1 LSFSLIEKLKDILSL
16 KNNSKT
22 KQINHDKMI
31 RGIQRLLGYPVKNKE
46 LFLEALAH
54 RSYVETFHD
63 IPKSNERLEFLG
75 DSILGFIVG
84 KFLFEN
90 FPGEN
95 EGFLTKYRSY
105 FVNKN
110 ALAKTAREMELEN
123 LVLYNKRFIKPDSEG
138 LNTVLADCLEALT
151 AAVYFDAGMEKTEEF
166 VRRWI
171 IDPHFDQTKNFVDT
185 NYKGQ
190 LLEYSHAHK
199 IAPPVY
205 KILKEEGPAHKKKYV
220 VQVKVGDKILG
231 TGEGNN
237 KKNAEQSAAKEAFL
251 KLKAQEKP
259 QNN

>member
-1 LSFSLIEKLKDILSL
+1 MSFSLIDKLKDILSL
-16 KNNSKT
+16 KNISTPK
-22 KQINHDKMI
+22 KINHEKIIM
-31 RGIQRLLGYPVKNKE
+31 GIQQLVGYPIKNKE
-46 LFLEALAH
+46 LFLQALAH
-54 RSYVETFHD
+54 RSYVETFSD
-63 IPKSNERLEFLG
+63 ILKSNERLEFLG

-90 FPGEN
+90 FPEEN

-110 ALAKTAREMELEN
+110 ALAKTAKEMELEK

-151 AAVYFDAGMEKTEEF
+151 AAVYFEAGMDKTEEF
-166 VRRWI
+166 VRKWI
-171 IDPHFDQTKNFVDT
+171 IYPHFDQTKNFVDT

-199 IAPPVY
+199 ITPPVY
-205 KILKEEGPAHKKKYV
+205 RILKEEGPAHRKKYV
-220 VQVKVGDKILG
+220 VQVKVGENIIG
-231 TGEGNN
+231 IGEGNN
-237 KKNAEQSAAKEAFL
+237 KKTAEQRAAKEAFL
-251 KLKAQEKP
+251 KLKSQENP